1 LKYKDSEQM
10 RVLGIDPGTMVTG
23 FGIVDDIRGK
33 LSSVSFGTI
42 EGKRKDSF
50 PDRLKMMFDG
60 LNKAIDDYKPEQI
73 ALESAFY
80 GKNVKAAIKIGEARG
95 VAILCAALAGIPLFE
110 YAPTEVKR
118 AVVGIGN
125 AQKMQVSKMVKV
137 ILSLSDVPEKYDAT
151 DALAIAI
158 CHCHRMKLTV

>member
-1 LKYKDSEQM
+1 M

-23 FGIVDDIRGK
+23 FGVVDDIRGK

-60 LNKAIDDYKPEQI
+60 LNKAIKDYKPDQI
-73 ALESAFY
+73 VLESAFY
-80 GKNVKAAIKIGEARG
+80 GKSVKAAIKIGEARG
-95 VAILCAALAGIPLFE
+95 VAIVCAALADIPLFE
-110 YAPTEVKR
+110 YAPTEIKR
-118 AVVGIGN
+118 AVVGVGN
-125 AQKMQVSKMVKV
+125 AQKVQVSKMVK
-137 ILSLSDVPEKYDAT
+137 ILLSLSEVPEKYDAT

>member
-1 LKYKDSEQM
+1 M

-23 FGIVDDIRGK
+23 FGVVDDIRGK
-33 LSSVSFGTI
+33 LSSVSYGAI
-42 EGKRKDSF
+42 EGRRKDSF
-50 PDRLKMMFDG
+50 PDRLKKMFDG
-60 LNKAIDDYKPEQI
+60 LNKAIEDYKPEQI

-80 GKNVKAAIKIGEARG
+80 GKNVKSAIKIGEARG
-95 VAILCAALAGIPLFE
+95 VAILCAALAGVPLFE

-125 AQKMQVSKMVKV
+125 AQKVQVSKMVK
-137 ILSLSDVPEKYDAT
+137 ILLSLSEAPEKYDAT

>member
-1 LKYKDSEQM
+1 M
-10 RVLGIDPGTMVTG
+10 RVLGIDPGTMVSG
-23 FGIVDDIRGK
+23 FGVVDDISGK

-60 LNKAIDDYKPEQI
+60 LNKAIEDYKPEQI

-80 GKNVKAAIKIGEARG
+80 GKSVKAAIKIGEARG
-95 VAILCAALAGIPLFE
+95 VAILCAALAEVSLFE

-137 ILSLSDVPEKYDAT
+137 LLSLSEVPEKYDAT

>member
-1 LKYKDSEQM
+1 M

-23 FGIVDDIRGK
+23 FGVVDNIKGK
-33 LSSVSFGTI
+33 LSSVSYGTI

-60 LNKAIDDYKPEQI
+60 LSKVIADYKPDQI
-73 ALESAFY
+73 SLESAFY
-80 GKNVKAAIKIGEARG
+80 GKSVKAAIKIGEARG
-95 VAILCAALAGIPLFE
+95 VAILCAALADIPLFE
-110 YAPTEVKR
+110 YAPTEIKR
-118 AVVGIGN
+118 AVVGVGN
-125 AQKMQVSKMVKV
+125 AQKVQVSKMVK
-137 ILSLSDVPEKYDAT
+137 ILLSLSEIPEKYDAT

>member
-1 LKYKDSEQM
+1 M

-60 LNKAIDDYKPEQI
+60 LNNAIEKYKPDQI

-80 GKNVKAAIKIGEARG
+80 GKSVKAAIKIGEARG
-95 VAILCAALAGIPLFE
+95 VAIVCAALADIPLFE

-118 AVVGIGN
+118 AVVGLGN
-125 AQKMQVSKMVKV
+125 AQKVQVSKMVK
-137 ILSLSDVPEKYDAT
+137 ILLSLSEAPEKYDAT

-158 CHCHRMKLTV
+158 CHCHRMKFSL

>member
-1 LKYKDSEQM
+1 M

-23 FGIVDDIRGK
+23 FGIVDDISGK
-33 LSSVSFGTI
+33 LSSVSYGTI

-50 PDRLKMMFDG
+50 PDRLKMMYEG
-60 LNKAIDDYKPEQI
+60 LNKAIEDYMPDQI

-80 GKNVKAAIKIGEARG
+80 GKSVKAAIKIGEARG
-95 VAILCAALAGIPLFE
+95 VAIVCAALAGIPLFE

-125 AQKMQVSKMVKV
+125 AQKAQVNKMVK
-137 ILSLSDVPEKYDAT
+137 ILLSLSKVPEKYDAT

>member
-1 LKYKDSEQM
+1 M

-33 LSSVSFGTI
+33 LSLVSFGTI

-50 PDRLKMMFDG
+50 PDRLKMMFGG
-60 LNKAIDDYKPEQI
+60 LNNAIEKYKPDQI

-80 GKNVKAAIKIGEARG
+80 GKSVKAAIKIGEARG
-95 VAILCAALAGIPLFE
+95 VAIVCAALADIPLFE

-118 AVVGIGN
+118 AVVGLGN
-125 AQKMQVSKMVKV
+125 AQKVQVSKMVK
-137 ILSLSDVPEKYDAT
+137 ILLSLSEAPEKYDAT

-158 CHCHRMKLTV
+158 CHCHRMKLSL

>member
-1 LKYKDSEQM
+1 M

-33 LSSVSFGTI
+33 LSSVGYGTI

-50 PDRLKMMFDG
+50 PDRLRMMFDG
-60 LNKAIDDYKPEQI
+60 LNKAIEYYKPEQI

-80 GKNVKAAIKIGEARG
+80 GKSVKAAIKIGEARG
-95 VAILCAALAGIPLFE
+95 VAILCAALAGISLFE

-137 ILSLSDVPEKYDAT
+137 LLSLAEVPEKYDAT

-158 CHCHRMKLTV
+158 CHCHRMKLMV

>member
-1 LKYKDSEQM
+1 M

-23 FGIVDDIRGK
+23 FGIVDDIKGK

-50 PDRLKMMFDG
+50 PDRLKMMFEG
-60 LNKAIDDYKPEQI
+60 LNKAIEDYKPDQI
-73 ALESAFY
+73 SLESAFF
-80 GKNVKAAIKIGEARG
+80 GKSVKAAIKIGEARG
-95 VAILCAALAGIPLFE
+95 VAIVCAALADIPLFE

-118 AVVGIGN
+118 AVVGLGN
-125 AQKMQVSKMVKV
+125 AQKVQVSKMVKV
-137 ILSLSDVPEKYDAT
+137 LLSLSEVPEKYDAT

>member
-1 LKYKDSEQM
+1 LFS
-10 RVLGIDPGTMVTG
+10 
-23 FGIVDDIRGK
+23 VDY
-33 LSSVSFGTI
+33 GTI

-50 PDRLKMMFDG
+50 QDRLKMMFDG
-60 LNKAIDDYKPEQI
+60 LNKAIKDYKPDQV

-80 GKNVKAAIKIGEARG
+80 GKSVKAAIKIGEARG
-95 VAILCAALAGIPLFE
+95 VAILCAALADIPLFE

-125 AQKMQVSKMVKV
+125 AQKVQVSKMVK
-137 ILSLSDVPEKYDAT
+137 ILLALSEVPEKYDAT

-158 CHCHRMKLTV
+158 CHCHRMKLTI

>member
-1 LKYKDSEQM
+1 M

-23 FGIVDDIRGK
+23 FGIIDDIRGK
-33 LSSVSFGTI
+33 LSSVSYGTI
-42 EGKRKDSF
+42 EGRRKDSF

-60 LNKAIDDYKPEQI
+60 LNKAIKDYKPEQI

-95 VAILCAALAGIPLFE
+95 IAILCAAAADIPMSE
-110 YAPTEVKR
+110 YAPTVVKR
-118 AVVGIGN
+118 AVVGLGN
-125 AQKMQVSKMVKV
+125 AQKVQVSEMVKV
-137 ILSLSDVPEKYDAT
+137 ILALSEVPQKLDAT

>member
-1 LKYKDSEQM
+1 M

-33 LSSVSFGTI
+33 LSSVGYGTI
-42 EGKRKDSF
+42 EGRRKDSF
-50 PDRLKMMFDG
+50 QDRLKMMFDG
-60 LNKAIDDYKPEQI
+60 LNKAIENYKPEQI

-80 GKNVKAAIKIGEARG
+80 GKNVKVAIKIGEARG
-95 VAILCAALAGIPLFE
+95 VAILCAALADIPLFE

-118 AVVGIGN
+118 AVVGSGG

-137 ILSLSDVPEKYDAT
+137 LLSLAEVPEKYDAT

-158 CHCHRMKLTV
+158 CHCHRMKLMV

>member
-1 LKYKDSEQM
+1 M

-23 FGIVDDIRGK
+23 FGIVDDIKGK
-33 LSSVSFGTI
+33 LSSVNFGTI

-60 LNKAIDDYKPEQI
+60 LNKAIEKYKPDQI

-80 GKNVKAAIKIGEARG
+80 GKSVKAAIKIGEARG
-95 VAILCAALAGIPLFE
+95 VAIVCAAIADIPLFE

-118 AVVGIGN
+118 AVVGLGN
-125 AQKMQVSKMVKV
+125 AQKVQVSNMVK
-137 ILSLSDVPEKYDAT
+137 ILLSLSEVPEKYDAT

>member
-1 LKYKDSEQM
+1 M

-23 FGIVDDIRGK
+23 FGVVDDIRGK

-60 LNKAIDDYKPEQI
+60 LNKAIKDYKPDQI
-73 ALESAFY
+73 VLESAFY
-80 GKNVKAAIKIGEARG
+80 GKSVKAAIKIGEARG
-95 VAILCAALAGIPLFE
+95 VAIVCAALAEIPLFE
-110 YAPTEVKR
+110 YAPTEIKR
-118 AVVGIGN
+118 AVVGVGN
-125 AQKMQVSKMVKV
+125 AQKVQVSKMVK
-137 ILSLSDVPEKYDAT
+137 ILLSLSEVPEKYDAT

>member
-1 LKYKDSEQM
+1 M
-10 RVLGIDPGTMVTG
+10 RILGVDPGTMVTG

-33 LSSVSFGTI
+33 LFSVDYGTI

-50 PDRLKMMFDG
+50 QDRLKMMFDG
-60 LNKAIDDYKPEQI
+60 LNKAIKDYKPDQV

-80 GKNVKAAIKIGEARG
+80 GKSVKAAIKIGEARG
-95 VAILCAALAGIPLFE
+95 VAILCAALADIPLFE

-118 AVVGIGN
+118 AVVGLGN
-125 AQKMQVSKMVKV
+125 AQKVQVSKMVKV
-137 ILSLSDVPEKYDAT
+137 LLSLSEVPEKYDAT

>member
-1 LKYKDSEQM
+1 M

-23 FGIVDDIRGK
+23 FGVVDDIRGK
-33 LSSVSFGTI
+33 LSQVSYGTI

-60 LNKAIDDYKPEQI
+60 LNKAIGDYNPEQI

-80 GKNVKAAIKIGEARG
+80 GKSVKAAIKIGEARG
-95 VAILCAALAGIPLFE
+95 VAILCAALSGIPLFE

-118 AVVGIGN
+118 AVVGVGN
-125 AQKMQVSKMVKV
+125 AQKVQVSKMVKV
-137 ILSLSDVPEKYDAT
+137 LLSLSEVPEKYDAT

-158 CHCHRMKLTV
+158 CHCHRMKLMV

>member
-1 LKYKDSEQM
+1 M

-33 LSSVSFGTI
+33 LFSVGYGTI
-42 EGKRKDSF
+42 EGRRKDSF

-60 LNKAIDDYKPEQI
+60 LKKAIEDYKPEQI

-80 GKNVKAAIKIGEARG
+80 GKSVKAAIKIGEARG

-118 AVVGIGN
+118 AVVGSGG

-137 ILSLSDVPEKYDAT
+137 LLSLSEVPEKYDAT

-158 CHCHRMKLTV
+158 CHCHRMKLMV

>member
-1 LKYKDSEQM
+1 M

-23 FGIVDDIRGK
+23 FGVVDDIRGK

-50 PDRLKMMFDG
+50 PDRLKMMFGG
-60 LNKAIDDYKPEQI
+60 LNNAIEKYKPDQI

-80 GKNVKAAIKIGEARG
+80 GKSVKAAIKIGEARG
-95 VAILCAALAGIPLFE
+95 VAIVCAALADIPLFE

-118 AVVGIGN
+118 AVVGLGN
-125 AQKMQVSKMVKV
+125 AQKVQVSKMVK
-137 ILSLSDVPEKYDAT
+137 ILLSLSEAPEKYDAT

>member
-1 LKYKDSEQM
+1 M

-23 FGIVDDIRGK
+23 FGVVDNIKGK
-33 LSSVSFGTI
+33 LSSVSYGTI

-60 LNKAIDDYKPEQI
+60 LSKVIADYKPDQI
-73 ALESAFY
+73 SLESAFY
-80 GKNVKAAIKIGEARG
+80 GKSVKTAIKIGEARG
-95 VAILCAALAGIPLFE
+95 VAIVCAALAEIPLFE
-110 YAPTEVKR
+110 YAPTEIKL
-118 AVVGIGN
+118 AVVGVGN
-125 AQKMQVSKMVKV
+125 AQKVQVSKMVK
-137 ILSLSDVPEKYDAT
+137 ILLSLSEVPEKYDAT

>member
-1 LKYKDSEQM
+1 M

-33 LSSVSFGTI
+33 LSSVGYGTI
-42 EGKRKDSF
+42 EGRRKDSF

-60 LNKAIDDYKPEQI
+60 LSKAIEEYKPEQI

-80 GKNVKAAIKIGEARG
+80 GKSVKSAIKIGEARG

-118 AVVGIGN
+118 AVVGSGS
-125 AQKMQVSKMVKV
+125 AQKMQVSKMVK
-137 ILSLSDVPEKYDAT
+137 ILLSLSEVPEKFDAT

>member
-1 LKYKDSEQM
+1 M

-23 FGIVDDIRGK
+23 FGVVDDIRGE
-33 LSSVSFGTI
+33 LSSVGYGTI
-42 EGKRKDSF
+42 EGGRKNSF

-60 LNKAIDDYKPEQI
+60 LNEVIKDYKPEQI
-73 ALESAFY
+73 ALESVFY
-80 GKNVKAAIKIGEARG
+80 GKSVKAAIKIGEARG
-95 VAILCAALAGIPLFE
+95 VAILCASVAEIPVFE

-137 ILSLSDVPEKYDAT
+137 LLSLSEVPEKYDAT
-151 DALAIAI
+151 DALAIAV

>member
-1 LKYKDSEQM
+1 M

-23 FGIVDDIRGK
+23 FGIIDDIRGK
-33 LSSVSFGTI
+33 LSSVSYGTI
-42 EGKRKDSF
+42 EGRRKDSF

-60 LNKAIDDYKPEQI
+60 LNKAIKDYKPEQI

-95 VAILCAALAGIPLFE
+95 VAILCASLSEIPLFE

-118 AVVGIGN
+118 AVVGLGN

-137 ILSLSDVPEKYDAT
+137 LLSLSEVPEKYDAT

-158 CHCHRMKLTV
+158 CHCHRMKLAV